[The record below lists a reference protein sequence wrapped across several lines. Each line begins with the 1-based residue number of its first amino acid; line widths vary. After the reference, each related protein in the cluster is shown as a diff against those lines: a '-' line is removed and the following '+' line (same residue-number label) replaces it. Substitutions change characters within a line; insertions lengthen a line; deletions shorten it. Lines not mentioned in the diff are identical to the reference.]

1 MLMLPWELEWALVQ
15 PTVSSRL
22 KCGQRQDQKETHRRM
37 WVAIVCWFE
46 SLARNV
52 FKATNGN
59 SHPF

>member
-15 PTVSSRL
+15 PTVSSRI

-37 WVAIVCWFE
+37 WVAVVCWFE

-52 FKATNGN
+52 F
-59 SHPF
+59 